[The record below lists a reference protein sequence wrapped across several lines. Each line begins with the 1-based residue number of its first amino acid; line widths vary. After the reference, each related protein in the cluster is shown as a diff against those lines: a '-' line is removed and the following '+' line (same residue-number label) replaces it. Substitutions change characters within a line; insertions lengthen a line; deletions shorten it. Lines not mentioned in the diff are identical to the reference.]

1 MPTAWR
7 IVRQQHAKSAFS
19 GDGASRFGGRW
30 NSRGVAVVY
39 ASSTQSL
46 AALET
51 LVHLT
56 PATRFRY
63 KVFTITFDE
72 SLVETMPLNRLS
84 RDWKTQ
90 PVPRSTQRLGDAWVR
105 AGRSPILRVPS
116 VLVPGE
122 SNLVLNPNHSDFSR
136 VIIGKPVSFVFD
148 PRLL

>member
-1 MPTAWR
+1 MPAAWR
-7 IVRQQHAKSAFS
+7 IVRQQHAKAAFS

-51 LVHLT
+51 LVHLN

-63 KVFTITFDE
+63 KVFTVTFDE
-72 SLVETMPLNRLS
+72 SLVETMPLNRLP

-90 PVPRSTQRLGDAWVR
+90 PVPRSTQRLGDAWAR
-105 AGRSPILRVPS
+105 AARSPILRVPS

-122 SNLVLNPNHSDFSR
+122 SNLVLNPNHPDFSR
-136 VIIGKPVSFVFD
+136 VVIGKPVNFVFD